1 MTYSNGIRAS
11 ATWHIRDYHY
21 VIKKIWS
28 SMLGSSNVGHKKSTM
43 CVKRCKMGPLPF
55 MAGMGCNQMHA
66 SKSLIRQCMP
76 IVSVLRYLPL
86 FPVRPPRAC
95 LTFSSPHH
103 WQQSEPPEF
112 QYLYIPDPSSMLMG
126 LTANDKSPTS
136 RFNANLQQFPSHMVS
151 IHQISLIRQNYLTLE
166 IHFATKDAHRILLYI
181 NQVSIVKLH
190 PSPKFYMDQF
200 EALINQSGS
209 NQRD

>member
-1 MTYSNGIRAS
+1 MEPNYQNFMTYSNGIRAS
-11 ATWHIRDYHY
+11 ATWHIRDCRY

-86 FPVRPPRAC
+86 FPVRPPRAFNFQQPTPLVAVRTTWISVPLHSRPLFNAHGPYC
-95 LTFSSPHH
+95 KMIKAPQVDTMLTFSNFHLI
-103 WQQSEPPEF
+103 W
-112 QYLYIPDPSSMLMG
+112 YPS
-126 LTANDKSPTS
+126 T
-136 RFNANLQQFPSHMVS
+136 RFL
-151 IHQISLIRQNYLTLE
+151 
-166 IHFATKDAHRILLYI
+166 
-181 NQVSIVKLH
+181 
-190 PSPKFYMDQF
+190 
-200 EALINQSGS
+200 
-209 NQRD
+209 